1 MNFVLAPRA
10 KLARPSLAKATANP
24 RGTTAHIEDG
34 NHPNAHRREVVIDRE
49 GEAGTEQAKVTI
61 DASMDSRMEPERS
74 KVPEHALEEIVP
86 DPIFLGI
93 LEGTALLEVIDGLG
107 REMDLAQA
115 HHRSRRAR
123 TSERDWNTALPA
135 RSFRCRSA
143 SRVRCQAGEARGR
156 SPPCSEAQRDSI
168 AASRSGRL
176 IFSIS
181 VGVIG

>member
-1 MNFVLAPRA
+1 M
-10 KLARPSLAKATANP
+10 
-24 RGTTAHIEDG
+24 
-34 NHPNAHRREVVIDRE
+34 
-49 GEAGTEQAKVTI
+49 TI

-74 KVPEHALEEIVP
+74 KVPEHALEEVVP
-86 DPIFLGI
+86 DPIFLSI
-93 LEGTALLEVIDGLG
+93 VEGTALLEVLDGLG

-115 HHRSRRAR
+115 HQRSKRAR

-156 SPPCSEAQRDSI
+156 SPACSEAQRDSI

-181 VGVIG
+181 VGVIGQSEGARSEGVRP